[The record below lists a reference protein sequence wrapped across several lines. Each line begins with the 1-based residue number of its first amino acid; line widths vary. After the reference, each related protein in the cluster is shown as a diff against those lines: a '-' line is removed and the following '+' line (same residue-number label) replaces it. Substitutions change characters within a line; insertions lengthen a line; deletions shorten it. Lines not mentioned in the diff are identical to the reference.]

1 MRGRSIGARS
11 YRGRVQ
17 RRFCGATI
25 EDVSVRAGAT
35 LVAVLVSALASAAPA
50 TSSRA
55 QASTCGARAHQEPNP
70 LLGTLGRSRW
80 VAGSPRTSGLIG
92 VLFGGEVV
100 NGRLA
105 VYAGGVNPGTRA
117 NEKILWIVS
126 RRKRAGSRLAI
137 SGRKDGSTAVTYR
150 RRLPEAGSAQ
160 VPGYNYPSI
169 LDLPVPGCWKLTLRT
184 GRVTATVS
192 VLAQAAH

>member
-1 MRGRSIGARS
+1 MRAA
-11 YRGRVQ
+11 V
-17 RRFCGATI
+17 
-25 EDVSVRAGAT
+25 T
-35 LVAVLVSALASAAPA
+35 LAAVVASGLASAAPA
-50 TSSRA
+50 ISSHA
-55 QASTCGARAHQEPNP
+55 QTSTCGARVHQESNP

-105 VYAGGVNPGTRA
+105 VYAGGVNPGTRG

-126 RRKRAGSRLAI
+126 RRKRAGSRLVI
-137 SGRKDGSTAVTYR
+137 SGRKDGATAITYR
-150 RRLPEAGSAQ
+150 RRFGVAGSPQ

-184 GRVTATVS
+184 GKVAATVI

>member
-1 MRGRSIGARS
+1 M
-11 YRGRVQ
+11 
-17 RRFCGATI
+17 
-25 EDVSVRAGAT
+25 
-35 LVAVLVSALASAAPA
+35 
-50 TSSRA
+50 
-55 QASTCGARAHQEPNP
+55 
-70 LLGTLGRSRW
+70 
-80 VAGSPRTSGLIG
+80 
-92 VLFGGEVV
+92 

-126 RRKRAGSRLAI
+126 RRKRVGPRLVI

-150 RRLPEAGSAQ
+150 RRLAEAGSAQ
-160 VPGYNYPSI
+160 VPGHNYPSI

-184 GRVTATVS
+184 AKISATVS

>member
-1 MRGRSIGARS
+1 
-11 YRGRVQ
+11 
-17 RRFCGATI
+17 
-25 EDVSVRAGAT
+25 
-35 LVAVLVSALASAAPA
+35 
-50 TSSRA
+50 
-55 QASTCGARAHQEPNP
+55 
-70 LLGTLGRSRW
+70 
-80 VAGSPRTSGLIG
+80 VAGSPRASGLIG

-117 NEKILWIVS
+117 HEKILWILPG
-126 RRKRAGSRLAI
+126 RKHVGPRLVI
-137 SGRKDGSTAVTYR
+137 SGRKDGSNAVTYR
-150 RRLPEAGSAQ
+150 RRLAATGSAQ

-184 GRVTATVS
+184 GKVTATVS

>member
-1 MRGRSIGARS
+1 VG
-11 YRGRVQ
+11 
-17 RRFCGATI
+17 
-25 EDVSVRAGAT
+25 VRAGVT
-35 LVAVLVSALASAAPA
+35 LAAVVVAVLASSSSA
-50 TSSRA
+50 TSSRV
-55 QASTCGARAHQEPNP
+55 QTSTCGARVHQEPNP

-80 VAGSPRTSGLIG
+80 VAGTPRTSGLIG

-105 VYAGGVNPGTRA
+105 VYAGGVNPGTRG

-126 RRKRAGSRLAI
+126 RRKRAGSHLAI
-137 SGRKDGSTAVTYR
+137 SGRKDGATAVTYR
-150 RRLPEAGSAQ
+150 RRFGVTGSPQ

-184 GRVTATVS
+184 GKVTATVI

>member
-1 MRGRSIGARS
+1 MRA
-11 YRGRVQ
+11 
-17 RRFCGATI
+17 A
-25 EDVSVRAGAT
+25 AT
-35 LVAVLVSALASAAPA
+35 LAAIVVVALASSSPA
-50 TSSRA
+50 TSSHEA
-55 QASTCGARAHQEPNP
+55 TSTCGARVHQEPNRQ
-70 LLGTLGRSRW
+70 LGTLSGGRW
-80 VAGSPRTSGLIG
+80 VAGSPRTSGLVG
-92 VLFGGEVV
+92 ALFGGEVV

-126 RRKRAGSRLAI
+126 RRKRVGSRLMI

-150 RRLPEAGSAQ
+150 RRFAEAGSAQ

-184 GRVTATVS
+184 GKVSATVS
-192 VLAQAAH
+192 VLAQVAH

>member
-1 MRGRSIGARS
+1 M
-11 YRGRVQ
+11 
-17 RRFCGATI
+17 
-25 EDVSVRAGAT
+25 RAGVT
-35 LVAVLVSALASAAPA
+35 LAAVVVSALASAAPA
-50 TSSRA
+50 TSSHA
-55 QASTCGARAHQEPNP
+55 QASTCGARVHKEPNRQ
-70 LLGTLGRSRW
+70 LGTLSGSRW
-80 VAGSPRTSGLIG
+80 VAGSPRTSGLVG

-100 NGRLA
+100 NDRLA

-117 NEKILWIVS
+117 NEKILWLLPK
-126 RRKRAGSRLAI
+126 RKRVGPRLVI

-150 RRLPEAGSAQ
+150 RRFAETGSAQ

-184 GRVTATVS
+184 AKISATVS

>member
-1 MRGRSIGARS
+1 M
-11 YRGRVQ
+11 
-17 RRFCGATI
+17 
-25 EDVSVRAGAT
+25 SVRAGAT
-35 LVAVLVSALASAAPA
+35 LAATFLSLTLAAPA
-50 TSSRA
+50 VSR
-55 QASTCGARAHQEPNP
+55 STEAAACGARVHRERNP
-70 LLGTLGRSRW
+70 ILGTLNPSRW
-80 VAGSPRTSGLIG
+80 VAGSPRTSGLVG

-117 NEKILWIVS
+117 NEKILWILPK
-126 RRKRAGSRLAI
+126 RKRVGPRLVI

-150 RRLPEAGSAQ
+150 RRLAVTGSAQ

-184 GRVTATVS
+184 AKISATVS

>member
-1 MRGRSIGARS
+1 MRIA
-11 YRGRVQ
+11 
-17 RRFCGATI
+17 A
-25 EDVSVRAGAT
+25 ALA
-35 LVAVLVSALASAAPA
+35 AVVVCALASAAPA
-50 TSSRA
+50 TSSHA
-55 QASTCGARAHQEPNP
+55 QTSTCGARVHKEPNRQ
-70 LLGTLGRSRW
+70 LGTLTGSRW
-80 VAGSPRTSGLIG
+80 VAGSPRTSGLVG

-117 NEKILWIVS
+117 NEKILWLLPK
-126 RRKRAGSRLAI
+126 RKRVGPRLVI

-150 RRLPEAGSAQ
+150 RRFAETGSAQ

-184 GRVTATVS
+184 GKVSATVS
-192 VLAQAAH
+192 VLAQPAH

>member
-1 MRGRSIGARS
+1 MRAT
-11 YRGRVQ
+11 VTLAAVVV
-17 RRFCGATI
+17 CG
-25 EDVSVRAGAT
+25 
-35 LVAVLVSALASAAPA
+35 LAAAPA
-50 TSSRA
+50 VSSHAQTSP
-55 QASTCGARAHQEPNP
+55 CGARVRQGPNP
-70 LLGTLGRSRW
+70 LLGTLGKSRW

-117 NEKILWIVS
+117 NEKILWVLPP
-126 RRKRAGSRLAI
+126 RKRVGPRLVV

-150 RRLPEAGSAQ
+150 RRLAATGSAQ

-184 GRVTATVS
+184 AKISATVS
-192 VLAQAAH
+192 VLAQVSH

>member
-1 MRGRSIGARS
+1 M
-11 YRGRVQ
+11 
-17 RRFCGATI
+17 
-25 EDVSVRAGAT
+25 T
-35 LVAVLVSALASAAPA
+35 LAAIAVGGLASAAPA
-50 TSSRA
+50 ASSHV
-55 QASTCGARAHQEPNP
+55 QASTCGARVHREPNRQ
-70 LLGTLGRSRW
+70 LGTLSGSRW
-80 VAGSPRTSGLIG
+80 VAGSPRTSGLVGI
-92 VLFGGEVV
+92 LFGGEVV

-117 NEKILWIVS
+117 NEKILWILPP
-126 RRKRAGSRLAI
+126 RKRVGPRLAI

-150 RRLPEAGSAQ
+150 RRLAATGSAQ

-184 GRVTATVS
+184 AKISATVS

>member
-1 MRGRSIGARS
+1 M
-11 YRGRVQ
+11 
-17 RRFCGATI
+17 
-25 EDVSVRAGAT
+25 RAGAT
-35 LVAVLVSALASAAPA
+35 LAAVLVSASASAAPA
-50 TSSRA
+50 TSSHA
-55 QASTCGARAHQEPNP
+55 QASTCGARVHQEPNP

-105 VYAGGVNPGTRA
+105 VYAGGVNPATRG

-126 RRKRAGSRLAI
+126 KRKRVGSRLAI
-137 SGRKDGSTAVTYR
+137 SGRKEGSTAVTYR
-150 RRLPEAGSAQ
+150 RRLAATGSAQ

-184 GRVTATVS
+184 AKISATVS
-192 VLAQAAH
+192 VLAQVAH